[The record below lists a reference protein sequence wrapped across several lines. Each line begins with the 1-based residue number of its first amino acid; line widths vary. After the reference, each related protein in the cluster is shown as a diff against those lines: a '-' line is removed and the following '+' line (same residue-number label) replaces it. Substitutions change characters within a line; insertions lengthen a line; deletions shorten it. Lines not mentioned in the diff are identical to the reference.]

1 MKKILFLAAILAAFS
16 GCSSLEEETV
26 SVDSLNNNLTKI
38 EKENA
43 TTGAAIDQYKLRIN
57 DAKTNIAN
65 LEKDIAAID
74 SFINPETVFEKSG
87 VIVKRERDQ
96 LTLIMPTDVVF
107 DFDKADIKEEFK
119 PLLDTL
125 SEALSI
131 YTGVEVKIDGHTDN
145 VGTYDYN
152 LNLSQKRAES
162 AKEYLVSKGIKKGR
176 IITEGHSFSKPTASN
191 ETAEGRDKNRRIEV
205 IIKK

>member
-1 MKKILFLAAILAAFS
+1 MNKILFSVAVLAVLS
-16 GCSSLEEETV
+16 GCSSLDKETV
-26 SVDSLNNNLTKI
+26 SVNSLKSNLTTI

-57 DAKTNIAN
+57 DSRTNIAS
-65 LEKDIAAID
+65 LEKDISAID

-107 DFDKADIKEEFK
+107 DFDKADIKDEFK
-119 PLLDTL
+119 PLMDTL
-125 SEALSI
+125 QEALSI
-131 YTGVEVKIDGHTDN
+131 YTGVTVKIDGHTDN

-176 IITEGHSFSKPTASN
+176 IITEGLSFSKPVASN
-191 ETAEGRDKNRRIEV
+191 ATEKDREKNRRIEI